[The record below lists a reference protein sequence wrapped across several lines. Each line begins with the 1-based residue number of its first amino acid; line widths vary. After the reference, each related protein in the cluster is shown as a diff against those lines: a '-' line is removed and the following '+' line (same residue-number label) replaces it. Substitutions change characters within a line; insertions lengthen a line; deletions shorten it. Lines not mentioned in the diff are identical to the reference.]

1 MMVSMRCFA
10 NHHEGGAVRRAAR
23 VVAAVLLLVLSA
35 RSASGQG
42 HGPSQVE
49 VAPVIEREV
58 APTIRLVGTVR
69 PRMRSTVAAA
79 VAGLVAEMA
88 VDEGDVVKQGDLL
101 CRLFDAPRRFAV
113 AEAEARVAELKA
125 QLGVQRAEYKK
136 AEFER
141 NRTEALWKLQRSTDK
156 ERSDAQAD
164 LDAAQSRVDEAKAA
178 VVAAKAVVDRLAYDL
193 SRTRVQ
199 APFDGIVTNK
209 ETEVGAW
216 ADQGGAVVTL
226 LDLSTV
232 RVRVNVPEAHV
243 GFCEVGAEADVAI
256 EALNLHFSGRITR
269 VIPDADA
276 RARTFPI
283 DVDIPNPTGNLKAGM
298 FVRANVPSG
307 PKSRRLLIPKDAVV
321 RRGPVPMVYVVR
333 SSERGK
339 MADIVPIEIVA
350 EVLDYV
356 AVESSGLAK
365 GDEVVVR
372 GNEFM
377 MGPGPVIVKPGRAA
391 SHSTPGNTENSP
403 GSNPASPAEAG

>member
-1 MMVSMRCFA
+1 MMVFMRCHA
-10 NHHEGGAVRRAAR
+10 NHHEGGAARRAAR
-23 VVAAVLLLVLSA
+23 VVAAALLLVVSG
-35 RSASGQG
+35 RSAFGQG

-88 VDEGDVVKQGDLL
+88 VDEGDVVKKGDLL

-125 QLGVQRAEYKK
+125 QLVVERADYGK
-136 AEFER
+136 AKFESD
-141 NRTEALWKLQRSTDK
+141 RTEALWKLQRSTDK
-156 ERSDAQAD
+156 ERNDTQAD
-164 LDAAQSRVDEAKAA
+164 LDAAQGRVSQATSAVDAA
-178 VVAAKAVVDRLAYDL
+178 QAVVDRLAYEL
-193 SRTRVQ
+193 TRTRVQ
-199 APFDGIVTNK
+199 APFDGVVTKK

-216 ADQGGAVVTL
+216 VDQGGPVVTL

-232 RVRVNVPEAHV
+232 RVRVNVPEAQI

-283 DVDIPNPTGNLKAGM
+283 DVDIPNPTGSLKAGM

-307 PKSRRLLIPKDAVV
+307 PKSLRLLISKDAVV

-356 AVESSGLAK
+356 AVEATGLTE

-377 MGPGPVIVKPGRAA
+377 MGPGPVIVKPGSEPAGDARK
-391 SHSTPGNTENSP
+391 P
-403 GSNPASPAEAG
+403 GSNPESPAEAG